1 MILTSYAFNIHIE
14 IILTLYTRDF
24 EHFWVRIEGIK
35 VFGDACVCGSG
46 V

>member
-1 MILTSYAFNIHIE
+1 MILTGYTLNIDIE
-14 IILTLYTRDF
+14 IILTLYTREF
-24 EHFWVRIEGIK
+24 EHFWARIEDIK